1 MFKVG
6 TCAALFVLAAAVAT
20 AGIQGYG
27 VTFIAD
33 HNQISEADP
42 APSDFFFFNS
52 ILYAENPGEISAG
65 TMTFPG
71 GASEPMIFSP
81 DTLLVYYSSIYPSQA
96 ALFGAYPSGS
106 YTLDVTAGSVAP
118 QTGTLVMPDTE
129 FPLEIPRLNPG
140 DYTNLQNAP
149 ANADMTIG
157 WPKFSYLGG
166 LPIQVINFTSIDRT
180 DAIYNYGD
188 FGNNGD
194 NFGAT
199 IPAAQMRSGH
209 RYFYYLE
216 YEAYSQHTLGMGG
229 AAGSMAVLR
238 RTLGYYNVK
247 ADPGTIAGYV
257 TLNESVRRQG
267 EMITITVKDSLGN
280 IEDHSRVLG
289 YDGYYA
295 FDTALTGNVSVY
307 FQGRHWLSTVITD
320 VDTSVGQDDINP
332 VLRNGDC
339 DGNNLVN
346 TDDYLILNDHFDT
359 ILGDAGYDLRADLD
373 DNYYIN
379 TDDYLILSGN
389 FDESG
394 EELP

>member
-1 MFKVG
+1 MLKLG
-6 TCAALFVLAAAVAT
+6 TCAALCVFSAAVVT
-20 AGIQGYG
+20 AQIQGYG

-42 APSDFFFFNS
+42 APSDFFFFNA
-52 ILYAENPGEISAG
+52 ILNATSYGDVLAG
-65 TMTFPG
+65 TLSIPG
-71 GASEPMIFSP
+71 FAPKPMIFSP
-81 DTLLVYYSSIYPSQA
+81 DATLIYYSSVYPTQT
-96 ALFGAYPSGS
+96 ALFDYYPDGV
-106 YTLDVTAGSVAP
+106 YTLDVSAGAAAP
-118 QTGTLVMPDTE
+118 NDGTLVMPDMQL
-129 FPLEIPRLNPG
+129 PLETPRLNPG
-140 DYTNLQNAP
+140 DYTSLQNAP

-166 LPIQVINFTSIDRT
+166 LPIEVINFTSVDRT

-194 NFGAT
+194 NLGAT

-216 YEAYSQHTLGMGG
+216 YEAYSQHTMGMGG
-229 AAGSMAVLR
+229 APGTIAVVR

-247 ADPGTIAGYV
+247 AEPGTIAGYV
-257 TLNESVRRQG
+257 TLSKSVRNLG
-267 EMITITVKDSLGN
+267 EMITIVVKDSMGN
-280 IEDHSRVLG
+280 TENHNRALG

-295 FDTALTGNVSVY
+295 FDTALTGDVSVY
-307 FQGRHWLSTVITD
+307 FQGRHWLSTVVQNI
-320 VDTSVGQDDINP
+320 DTSVGQDDINP
-332 VLRNGDC
+332 ELRNGDC

-359 ILGDAGYDLRADLD
+359 IFGDAGYDPRADLD

-379 TDDYLILSGN
+379 TDDYLILSES
-389 FDESG
+389 FDEVG